1 MNEQNPNTDKKPRA
15 PKSTAPKAHVLT
27 DIDGAEWLVVLKE
40 TRVAGNADL
49 NAALDGTLQRGQIA
63 KKGAAS

>member
-15 PKSTAPKAHVLT
+15 PKSDGPKNYLLSIGGV
-27 DIDGAEWLVVLKE
+27 DYLVRLDAI
-40 TRVAGNADL
+40 RVADQKDL
-49 NAALDGTLQRGQIA
+49 NRALDGDIPRGEVV